1 MAGDSCRRQ
10 ECPML
15 RYHARRGVSLV
26 AVQAALLA
34 SSSGVFA
41 QNSNTVLPAV
51 TVEAPQAARP
61 KPAVTRPSRLR
72 SASAGRAVRR
82 VTPNANV
89 SAPTQGRTVTARAA
103 RDGLNQSP
111 AGQTATT
118 IDRSQ
123 FDNRPSFSVSDVL
136 RDSPG
141 ISIKQGNGP
150 RDFGISIRG
159 SNARNGFGIRNLV
172 IFDDGFPVTQPDGLS
187 RSDLIDPHAYAAID
201 VIRGP
206 SSALYGNYATGGA
219 LNFRTR
225 PGGTID
231 GVEYG
236 VDGGSY
242 GYLNN
247 YLAAGKKVGNFE
259 GSLFASDTR
268 GDGYIG
274 NSWFNTQTVNFLGTL
289 KATPDDRFTVKIINN
304 DLSARLPIRQ
314 SLNQFYTNPFQQ
326 GCTTGAAAAAG
337 CPAVSLF
344 KNGFNARIG
353 VVDDKDTET
362 ATQAGLGRNDRRTIV
377 GGRWEHD
384 FDNSTTWR
392 NQFVFDDR
400 NISQPTGTTTAIGD
414 FPSYNYMSDI
424 TKRGEILGMD
434 STTLVGAW
442 YNTLVASS
450 DTRNVMPGGNATLG
464 LLQANTFSDT
474 SNYGVRAREE
484 LKLTPDLTAIAGIG
498 WETTVL
504 KGINTVYK
512 YNTFNVPVATIPPA
526 TRADRKIENTA
537 PELALLYRLNQEW
550 QFRGRV
556 ATGYGTPQVS
566 NLFVLPNGDFGN
578 NTQLQTQ
585 TNVGYDLGFDWTPG
599 NAVKLS
605 ATAFYEFFRNELV
618 SQAVSNPSAS
628 NATYMFNAP
637 RSEHR
642 GIELAADWK
651 FYPGWRFVAAYT
663 YLDEVYTEYV
673 ENITNVAIFSFN
685 RAGNKIPGIS
695 PNELTARVGYDE
707 FAGPLAGL
715 GGFVEV
721 QWKDSFYMDNANL
734 LKAPGYEL
742 VNVNVHYKTDLV
754 SDTFRSLNLFLEVRN
769 VLDRTYVASANNITN
784 TVTTAG
790 LQNPASVLANTTGS
804 IYAGSPRTFVAG
816 MKVAFK

>member
-1 MAGDSCRRQ
+1 
-10 ECPML
+10 ML
-15 RYHARRGVSLV
+15 RCHARCGVSVV

-41 QNSNTVLPAV
+41 QSSNTVLPAV

-61 KPAVTRPSRLR
+61 KPITRPSRQR
-72 SASAGRAVRR
+72 SASAGRAARPVA
-82 VTPNANV
+82 PNPSVGASPQN
-89 SAPTQGRTVTARAA
+89 SGQTAGAA
-103 RDGLNQSP
+103 RDGLNQAP

-123 FDNRPSFSVSDVL
+123 FNNRRSFSVSDVL

-172 IFDDGFPVTQPDGLS
+172 IFEDGFPVTQPDGLS
-187 RSDLIDPHAYAAID
+187 RSDLIDPHAYGAID
-201 VIRGP
+201 VVRGP

-304 DLSARLPIRQ
+304 DLSARLPLRSTLSQ
-314 SLNQFYTNPFQQ
+314 YYQNPFQQ
-326 GCTTGAAAAAG
+326 GCTTGVTAAAG
-337 CPAVSLF
+337 CGTVKLF
-344 KNGFNARIG
+344 NNGFNATAG
-353 VVDDKDTET
+353 TDTET
-362 ATQAGLGRNDRRTIV
+362 AVQAGLGRNDRRTIV

-384 FDNSTTWR
+384 FDSTTTWR

-400 NISQPTGTTTAIGD
+400 NISQPTGTTSAIGD
-414 FPSYNYMSDI
+414 LPSYNFMSDV
-424 TKRGEILGMD
+424 TKRGEILGLE
-434 STTLVGAW
+434 STTFFGAF
-442 YNTLVASS
+442 YNTLTASS

-464 LLQANTFSDT
+464 RITNNLYSET
-474 SNYGVRAREE
+474 SNYGVRARGE
-484 LKLTPDLTAIAGIG
+484 LRLTPALLAVAGIG
-498 WETTVL
+498 SEQTVL
-504 KGINTVYK
+504 KGINTAYSYSGLTGVLDPLK
-512 YNTFNVPVATIPPA
+512 ITD
-526 TRADRKIENTA
+526 ADRQFQNTA
-537 PELALLYRLNQEW
+537 PELALLYTVNSEW
-550 QFRGRV
+550 LARGRV

-566 NLFVLPNGDFGN
+566 NLFIVQSGAAGN
-578 NTQLQTQ
+578 NTQLQAQ
-585 TNVGYDLGFDWTPG
+585 KNLGYDLGFDWTP
-599 NAVKLS
+599 NNTLKLS
-605 ATAFYEFFRNELV
+605 ATGFYEFFRNEIV
-618 SQAVSNPSAS
+618 TQSTQTPGV
-628 NATYMFNAP
+628 TYSFNAP

-642 GIELAADWK
+642 GIELAADWR

-673 ENITNVAIFSFN
+673 ENIAKGTVFSFN

-695 PNELTARVGYDE
+695 PNELTARIGYDE

-715 GGFVEV
+715 GGFVEL

-754 SDTFRSLNLFLEVRN
+754 SDTFRSLNLFLEIRN
-769 VLDRTYVASANNITN
+769 VFDRTYIASANNITN
-784 TVTTAG
+784 TVSTAG
-790 LQNPASVLANTTGS
+790 VPDPASTLASSAPGS
-804 IYAGSPRTFVAG
+804 IYAGSPRLFVAG
-816 MKVAFK
+816 MKVAFR

>member
-1 MAGDSCRRQ
+1 
-10 ECPML
+10 ML
-15 RYHARRGVSLV
+15 RIRAIGSASLPV
-26 AVQAALLA
+26 LCGLLSSISSDALAQAAQEA
-34 SSSGVFA
+34 
-41 QNSNTVLPAV
+41 LPPV

-61 KPAVTRPSRLR
+61 RAATRPSRPR
-72 SASAGRAVRR
+72 AASAGRAARPVA
-82 VTPNANV
+82 PNATD
-89 SAPTQGRTVTARAA
+89 SASTQNKTLTAGVA
-103 RDGLNQSP
+103 RDGLNQAP

-118 IDRSQ
+118 IDRSR
-123 FDNRPSFSVSDVL
+123 FDNRPAFSVSDVL

-159 SNARNGFGIRNLV
+159 SNARNSFGIRNLV
-172 IFDDGFPVTQPDGLS
+172 IFEDGFPVTQPDGLS
-187 RSDLIDPHAYAAID
+187 RSDLIDPHAYGAID

-268 GDGYIG
+268 GDGYIA

-289 KATPDDRFTVKIINN
+289 RATPDDRFTVKIINN

-314 SLNQFYTNPFQQ
+314 SLNQYYQNPFQQ
-326 GCTTGAAAAAG
+326 GCATGATAALG
-337 CPAVSLF
+337 CGTVRLF
-344 KNGFNARIG
+344 NNGFNATAG
-353 VVDDKDTET
+353 TDTET
-362 ATQAGLGRNDRRTIV
+362 AVQAGLGRNDRRTIV

-384 FDNSTTWR
+384 FDNTMTWR

-400 NISQPTGTTTAIGD
+400 NISQPTGTTSSIGD
-414 FPSYNYMSDI
+414 FPSYNFMSDL
-424 TKRGEILGMD
+424 TKRGEILGME
-434 STTLVGAW
+434 STAFFGAF
-442 YNTLVASS
+442 YNTLTASS

-464 LLQANTFSDT
+464 RLSSNLFSAT
-474 SNYGVRAREE
+474 TNYGIRAREE
-484 LKLTPDLTAIAGIG
+484 LKLTTSLTAVAGVG
-498 WETTVL
+498 WETTIL
-504 KGINTVYK
+504 KGINTAYA
-512 YNTFNVPVATIPPA
+512 YAGPTGIT
-526 TRADRKIENTA
+526 TTTLTTADRQFQNAA
-537 PELALLYRLNQEW
+537 PELALLYSLNNEW
-550 QFRGRV
+550 LFRGRV

-566 NLFVLPNGDFGN
+566 NLFVLPSGLSGN
-578 NTQLQTQ
+578 NTQLQAQ
-585 TNVGYDLGFDWTPG
+585 KNLGYDLGFDWTP
-599 NAVKLS
+599 NKTLKVS
-605 ATAFYEFFRNELV
+605 ATGFYEFFRDELV
-618 SQAVSNPSAS
+618 SQATPAGSPNT
-628 NATYMFNAP
+628 TYTFNAP

-651 FYPGWRFVAAYT
+651 FYPGWRFMAAYT

-673 ENITNVAIFSFN
+673 ENITNGAVFSFN

-707 FAGPLAGL
+707 FAGPLVGL

-742 VNVNVHYKTDLV
+742 VNVNVHYNTDLV

-769 VLDRTYVASANNITN
+769 VFDRTYVASANNIAN
-784 TVTTAG
+784 TVTAAG
-790 LQNPASVLANTTGS
+790 FQNPASVLGNTTGS

>member
-1 MAGDSCRRQ
+1 
-10 ECPML
+10 ML
-15 RYHARRGVSLV
+15 RCHARRGVSIV

-41 QNSNTVLPAV
+41 QSSNTALPAV
-51 TVEAPQAARP
+51 TVEAPQATRP
-61 KPAVTRPSRLR
+61 RPIARPSRQR
-72 SASAGRAVRR
+72 SASAGRAARPVA
-82 VTPNANV
+82 PNPSVGASPLNR
-89 SAPTQGRTVTARAA
+89 AQTAGAA
-103 RDGLNQSP
+103 RDGLNQAP

-118 IDRSQ
+118 INRSQ
-123 FDNRPSFSVSDVL
+123 FDNRPAFSVSDVL

-172 IFDDGFPVTQPDGLS
+172 IFEDGFPVTQPDGLS
-187 RSDLIDPHAYAAID
+187 RSDLIDPHAYGAID
-201 VIRGP
+201 VVRGP

-247 YLAAGKKVGNFE
+247 YIAAGKKVGNFE

-289 KATPDDRFTVKIINN
+289 RATPDDRFTVKIINN

-314 SLNQFYTNPFQQ
+314 SLSQYYQNPFQQ
-326 GCTTGAAAAAG
+326 GCATGVTAAAG
-337 CPAVSLF
+337 CGTVRLF
-344 KNGFNARIG
+344 NNGFNATAG
-353 VVDDKDTET
+353 TDTET
-362 ATQAGLGRNDRRTIV
+362 ALQAGLGRNDRRTIV

-384 FDNSTTWR
+384 FDNTTIWR

-400 NISQPTGTTTAIGD
+400 NISQPTGTTSAIGD
-414 FPSYNYMSDI
+414 FPSYNFTSDV
-424 TKRGEILGMD
+424 TKRGEILGLE
-434 STTLVGAW
+434 STTFVGAF
-442 YNTLVASS
+442 YNTLTASS
-450 DTRNVMPGGNATLG
+450 DTWNVMPGGNATLG
-464 LLQANTFSDT
+464 RITNNLYSET

-484 LKLTPDLTAIAGIG
+484 LRLTPALLAVAGIG
-498 WETTVL
+498 WEQTVL
-504 KGINTVYK
+504 KGLNTAYSYSGPTGVLDPLK
-512 YNTFNVPVATIPPA
+512 ITA
-526 TRADRKIENTA
+526 ADRQFQNTA
-537 PELALLYRLNQEW
+537 PELALLYTVNSEW
-550 QFRGRV
+550 LVRGRV

-566 NLFVLPNGDFGN
+566 NLFIVQSGAAGN
-578 NTQLQTQ
+578 NTQLQAQ
-585 TNVGYDLGFDWTPG
+585 KNLGYDLGFDWTP
-599 NAVKLS
+599 NNTLKLS
-605 ATAFYEFFRNELV
+605 ATGFYEFFRNEIV
-618 SQAVSNPSAS
+618 TQSTQTPGV
-628 NATYMFNAP
+628 TYSFNAP

-651 FYPGWRFVAAYT
+651 FHPGWRFMATYT

-673 ENITNVAIFSFN
+673 ENLAKGTVFSFN

-695 PNELTARVGYDE
+695 PNELTARIGYDE

-715 GGFVEV
+715 GGFVEL

-769 VLDRTYVASANNITN
+769 VFDRTYIASANNITN
-784 TVTTAG
+784 TVSTAG
-790 LQNPASVLANTTGS
+790 VPDPASTLASSAPGS
-804 IYAGSPRTFVAG
+804 IYTGSPRLFVAG
-816 MKVAFK
+816 MKVAFR